1 MRRRAALRLRN
12 SAALSLDADVEEALH
27 DLADE
32 FGVTRSHI
40 DAGGVTID

>member
-1 MRRRAALRLRN
+1 MSR
-12 SAALSLDADVEEALH
+12 DADVEEALG

-40 DAGGVTID
+40 DAGGVTMD